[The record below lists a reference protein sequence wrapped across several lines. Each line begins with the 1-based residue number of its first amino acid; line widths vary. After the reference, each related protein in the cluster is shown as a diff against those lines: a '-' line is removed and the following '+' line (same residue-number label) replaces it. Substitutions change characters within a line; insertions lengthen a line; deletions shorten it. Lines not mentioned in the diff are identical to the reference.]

1 MATPAVH
8 TWLWRDYPTGNS
20 VITLT
25 DKHAFLFV
33 SVLVL
38 LVAFGGDA
46 IWNLI
51 CRTLST
57 FELFH
62 DTNDLDQL
70 LKADSS
76 AFEVLPKLLH
86 CLWSDSSLRKRKRV
100 WMLLIVV
107 FLLGGR
113 DTYTVDI
120 RFLGHYCRYRRNSAS
135 HSGVRTWSWRTLED

>member
-8 TWLWRDYPTGNS
+8 TWFWRDYLLGNS

-46 IWNLI
+46 IWNPIRRMLLAF
-51 CRTLST
+51 R
-57 FELFH
+57 LFH
-62 DTNDLDQL
+62 DTNDLAQL
-70 LKADSS
+70 LKAGSS

-86 CLWSDSSLRKRKRV
+86 CPWSDSSLLKRKRI
-100 WMLLIVV
+100 WILLVVIVCLAFGIPV
-107 FLLGGR
+107 F
-113 DTYTVDI
+113 
-120 RFLGHYCRYRRNSAS
+120 
-135 HSGVRTWSWRTLED
+135 